1 MLEADGNIAGLL
13 PRAYTVGDSIPM
25 PQAATGANSTLRRPD
40 GTTSQLAPGT
50 TNLPAITQPGVYT
63 VVSGETSTRFAVNLD
78 PTESRTQPI
87 PTDDLERL
95 GVRLKEVDPEVRPTA
110 ERTAELAAAEVE
122 GRQKLWRWCLIAA
135 LVAVF
140 LESSLAGWITRR
152 VAPAPDATSATV

>member
-40 GTTSQLAPGT
+40 RTTSQLAPGT

-63 VVSGETSTRFAVNLD
+63 VVSGDTSTRFAVNLD
-78 PTESRTQPI
+78 PTESRTQPL